1 MMRLIT
7 CEERPNLGSS
17 NMKTTNKT
25 HLIQLFML
33 FFMLSSFQH
42 SFAVE
47 KTSGKDFLSR
57 AIKYD
62 TNNIKS
68 YGRVVTSS
76 VNYSMETS
84 EQKIVKST
92 DKHIFFCA
100 SGELYEYESE
110 SNEYNKDGS
119 WNKSNLKVDSKDKVT
134 PINLE
139 KTEQHWLK
147 FGGLNGLYQ
156 DMQAKCSTA
165 NSKNPRI
172 EIPIVR
178 SESAVSHAILDT
190 YSNDGKWRHIWLKEQ
205 KIYKSQMKDSS
216 GNPLVLSGETM
227 YDYKFVEPR
236 NYSMNRYAVDCKQDA
251 LAISQ
256 LIEYKANG
264 EVLKSESVD
273 LNRLRLGSVI
283 PNSIG
288 EAIHKF
294 VCGL

>member
-1 MMRLIT
+1 
-7 CEERPNLGSS
+7 
-17 NMKTTNKT
+17 MKTTNKA
-25 HLIQLFML
+25 HLMQLIML
-33 FFMLSSFQH
+33 FSMLIPFQH
-42 SFAVE
+42 SFAVQ
-47 KTSGKDFLSR
+47 KTSGKDFLNR
-57 AIKYD
+57 VIKYD

-68 YGRVVTSS
+68 YGRIVTSF
-76 VNYSMETS
+76 VNYSMENS
-84 EQKIVKST
+84 EQNIVKFT
-92 DKHIFFCA
+92 DKHILFCG

-110 SNEYNKDGS
+110 SSEYNKDGS
-119 WNKSNLKVDSKDKVT
+119 WNKSNSKIDSKDKVV
-134 PINLE
+134 PIGLE

-147 FGGLNGLYQ
+147 FGGLSGLYQ

-165 NSKNPRI
+165 NTKNPRI

-190 YSNDGKWRHIWLKEQ
+190 YLNDGKWRHIWFKEQ

-236 NYSMNRYAVDCKQDA
+236 NYSMARYTVDCKQDA

-283 PNSIG
+283 PSSIG